1 MMSMI
6 AAVEHGLAVFVV
18 GFGLAY
24 FFIGV
29 ILGYVRL
36 RRSGS
41 GRHTKPVIAQHDY
54 AVFFLLAALNEA
66 EVIGETVRRLASEPH
81 ATVIVVDDGSSD
93 GTGDI
98 ARAAGGGRCLVV
110 RRTMPDARNGK
121 GPALNA
127 GFAELLAEA
136 HRRGLDP
143 SRTLVCVMDADGHLS
158 AGALGHV
165 APLFDDESVGGAQL
179 AVRIRN
185 RKKLIC
191 RLQDI
196 EFWALSALSQFA
208 RVSFGN
214 VSLGGNGQFTRL
226 SALLELDGEPW
237 SGSLTEDLDLAIR
250 MTLAGRKL
258 VSTPLAWVDQ
268 QAVTSWRRLVR
279 QRTRWMQGHMT
290 CGRYAPKLLT
300 SPKTSNGAAI
310 ETVLYLSVPWILV
323 LPWSILYHA
332 LWAQTIVNFVH
343 VGLPI
348 QGGVLAVTGYL
359 IFLYVISFL
368 PMIVAGL
375 IYHQRDRE
383 VGWLKAFLIGHLL
396 IAGFYVGMIA
406 VWRAVFRMIRG
417 RTGWD
422 KTGRETEDPAAKA
435 RQRRLL
441 VGQH

>member
-1 MMSMI
+1 MLG
-6 AAVEHGLAVFVV
+6 AVEHGLAVFVV

-29 ILGYVRL
+29 ILGYIRL
-36 RRSGS
+36 RRSDA
-41 GRHTKPVIAQHDY
+41 GRHALPVSAQHNY
-54 AVFFLLAALNEA
+54 AMFFLIAALNES
-66 EVIGETVRRLASEPH
+66 EVIAETVRRLMVNPGA
-81 ATVIVVDDGSSD
+81 AVIVVDDGSSD

-98 ARAAGGGRCLVV
+98 ARAAGALVV
-110 RRTMPDARNGK
+110 RRTLPDARNGK

-127 GFAELLAEA
+127 GFRALLLEA
-136 HRRGLDP
+136 GRRRLDP
-143 SRTLVCVMDADGHLS
+143 DRTLVCVMDADGHLS
-158 AGALGHV
+158 DSAVQHV
-165 APLFDDESVGGAQL
+165 APLFDDERVGGAQL

-250 MTLAGRKL
+250 MTLAGRQL
-258 VSTPLAWVDQ
+258 VSTPRAWVDQ
-268 QAVTSWRRLVR
+268 QAVTSWRRLIK

-290 CGRYAPKLLT
+290 CGRYAPSLLT
-300 SPKTSNGAAI
+300 SRKTANGAAI

-323 LPWSILYHA
+323 LPWSILYHV
-332 LWAQTIVNFVH
+332 LWTQTIINFVH
-343 VGLPI
+343 VGLPV
-348 QGGVLAVTGYL
+348 QGSALAVIGYI
-359 IFLYVISFL
+359 IFLYLVSFL

-383 VGWLKAFLIGHLL
+383 IGWIKGFFIGHLL

-406 VWRAVFRMIRG
+406 VWRAGYRMLRG

-422 KTGRETEDPAAKA
+422 KTSRVREDRIAITGIPA
-435 RQRRLL
+435 RQ
-441 VGQH
+441 G